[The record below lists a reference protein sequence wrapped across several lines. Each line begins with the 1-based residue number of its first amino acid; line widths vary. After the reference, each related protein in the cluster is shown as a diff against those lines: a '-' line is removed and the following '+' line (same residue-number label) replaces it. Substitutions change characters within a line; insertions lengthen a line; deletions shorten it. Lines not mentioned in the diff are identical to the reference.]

1 MTAKIYSLTLNIQR
15 FDPDSKQKWL
25 QTYQLAAGPVMRFVD
40 LFRKINDELD
50 ETLAWASSCE
60 HGQCGTC
67 SVVVNGKPVLA
78 CDLLVE
84 NAVAHFK
91 TTEFRIKPVSVA
103 PVIRDLVTDT
113 AVAYERV
120 VQAKPWI
127 IKPAPPPAEGNEHP
141 ITPGE
146 IEPYE
151 DATRCIN
158 CFCCAEACMS
168 SHRSFL
174 GPNTMM
180 AAIVRAMDLREQE
193 KEGRL
198 ALLFGDDGVRRCHS
212 SKACSHVCPKEID
225 VAHYMALAKDGRLKK
240 KHKEKDTQTAKPEG

>member
-1 MTAKIYSLTLNIQR
+1 MKRKTFTLTLHIHR
-15 FDPDSKQKWL
+15 FDPDTNQKWI
-25 QTYQLAAGPVMRFVD
+25 QTYPLTAGPILRFVD

-84 NAVAHFK
+84 NAVAFFK
-91 TTEFRIKPVSVA
+91 TTEFTIKPISVA

-113 AVAYERV
+113 ARAYERV
-120 VQAKPWI
+120 VKAKPWI
-127 IKPAPPPAEGNEHP
+127 IKPAPAPEAGNEHP
-141 ITPGE
+141 ITPGD

-158 CFCCAEACMS
+158 CFCCAEACIS

-174 GPNTMM
+174 GPNAML
-180 AAIVRAMDLREQE
+180 AAVVRAMDQREQE
-193 KEGRL
+193 KEARFEV
-198 ALLFGDDGVRRCHS
+198 LLGHDGISRCHS

-225 VAHYMALAKDGRLKK
+225 VAHYMALAKDGSLNKNPG
-240 KHKEKDTQTAKPEG
+240 H